1 MALRPEHLP
10 AVAKEFDR
18 LLRERAITREQAEHF
33 CDRTFTSLLEHRMR
47 TKEGHP
53 YLTPESNPEDTNG
66 TTQNR

>member
-1 MALRPEHLP
+1 MALRPEHLTP
-10 AVAKEFDR
+10 IAQEFDR
-18 LLRERAITREQAEHF
+18 LLRERKITRAQAEEF
-33 CDRTFTSLLEHRMR
+33 CDATFSSLLHHRVR